1 MGPVSLAVRGRRWGG
16 GRGRGLG
23 VGGVKGGVVLQDD
36 VVPARGNAQKV
47 AGEGAALVVGC
58 SSYSGS
64 SYSDVCRRCCQPVV
78 VVVVGGVSLLFS
90 SCFFLFFTVLLVGD
104 ALSPAECRCGGGRV
118 GGGGVVVG
126 GGGGRLTARIESRAA
141 VPVGGG
147 EGGGAA
153 GGRGRAQDAG
163 ESTLFLKMSF
173 FFLWKKK
180 RNPTAQLSTF

>member
-1 MGPVSLAVRGRRWGG
+1 MGAGGVVSGW
-16 GRGRGLG
+16 
-23 VGGVKGGVVLQDD
+23 GVKGGVVLQDD

-147 EGGGAA
+147 EGAGQQVGGA
-153 GGRGRAQDAG
+153 GHR
-163 ESTLFLKMSF
+163 TLVS
-173 FFLWKKK
+173 
-180 RNPTAQLSTF
+180 RPCS